1 MSIRPLTTRR
11 LEKNADNTR
20 CFAHKR
26 HTVSVADNKLVSDVS
41 FDQSG
46 YSEFKYTAPKTC
58 HDTLRELVRLGELF
72 HLKSSEI
79 VVTGAPNSAHFLAL
93 GVTRLLQNWA

>member
-1 MSIRPLTTRR
+1 MQTTPAVLRTS
-11 LEKNADNTR
+11 AY
-20 CFAHKR
+20 
-26 HTVSVADNKLVSDVS
+26 TVSVADNKLVSDVS

-46 YSEFKYTAPKTC
+46 YSEFKYGSTENVP
-58 HDTLRELVRLGELF
+58 RYSQELVRLGELF

-93 GVTRLLQNWA
+93 PKIGCSWR